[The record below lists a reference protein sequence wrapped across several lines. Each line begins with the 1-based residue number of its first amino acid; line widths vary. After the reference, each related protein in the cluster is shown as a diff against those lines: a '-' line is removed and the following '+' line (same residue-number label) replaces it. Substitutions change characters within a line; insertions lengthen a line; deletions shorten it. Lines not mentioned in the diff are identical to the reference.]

1 MFWYRNKSSLY
12 LVRRNNNKHY
22 CSCIKRKKIEKMG
35 NVYEQI
41 IIILYTNQMHHY
53 IGSNDTDDVKSYSCV
68 KL

>member
-1 MFWYRNKSSLY
+1 
-12 LVRRNNNKHY
+12 
-22 CSCIKRKKIEKMG
+22 MG

-53 IGSNDTDDVKSYSCV
+53 IGSNDTVDVKSYSCV